1 MNLTPCTSPAQRPR
15 SPSHLSEES
24 LDCQSLTERIQQ
36 YYMQQQ
42 RLKQLQDEERK
53 KRQQAEKSAAKKK
66 STSAAVL
73 QAAANAGRVAIGP
86 IPLEV
91 GRSVSTATPSPLPPF
106 PSPTSQRKEAATG
119 NQGAYEKNYYL
130 TLLREIDFGNS
141 RITENYINFDA
152 FFHH

>member
-1 MNLTPCTSPAQRPR
+1 MNLTPCSSPAQRPL

-66 STSAAVL
+66 SASAAVL

-91 GRSVSTATPSPLPPF
+91 GRSVSSTTTPSPLPPF
-106 PSPTSQRKEAATG
+106 PSPTSQRKEAAAG
-119 NQGAYEKNYYL
+119 NQG
-130 TLLREIDFGNS
+130 
-141 RITENYINFDA
+141 ITVWKFLE
-152 FFHH
+152 FFYRSEFA

>member
-1 MNLTPCTSPAQRPR
+1 MNLTPCSSPAQRSQ
-15 SPSHLSEES
+15 SPSFLSEES
-24 LDCQSLTERIQQ
+24 IDCQSLTERIQQ

-66 STSAAVL
+66 SAAAVL

-91 GRSVSTATPSPLPPF
+91 GRSVPTATPSPLPPF
-106 PSPTSQRKEAATG
+106 PSPTSQRKEAAAG
-119 NQGAYEKNYYL
+119 NQGMH
-130 TLLREIDFGNS
+130 S
-141 RITENYINFDA
+141 RGAHF
-152 FFHH
+152 